1 MNFYKG
7 IVQYKGT
14 DFYGWQVQPGDQKT
28 IQGELNKALKKI
40 SKTQDVHTL
49 GSGRTDAGVHAFGQ
63 VFKIKMPLKLPAI
76 ALLKGLNSLLPD
88 SIRVIDM
95 EVSHEDFHPVFQAK
109 NKEYQYVFSVNSIT
123 SPFSGELITNYKKE
137 LDIYFYDCLQFNQ
150 STQLRFSQSW
160 LNYNPKGTFHHVHTH
175 PNSIVSG
182 VYFIKGDQQ
191 PILFERFE
199 NDHLFGNIIPEVDKY
214 NYYNCGSWKVTNKPG
229 YLLLFPSSVKHGVV
243 MNEAT
248 EERISLSFNTF
259 VTGTIGKNRGLTELK
274 I

>member
-1 MNFYKG
+1 MSKEIHRQILPLFSRPIFIIKG
-7 IVQYKGT
+7 YTLNEEEMAAVQ
-14 DFYGWQVQPGDQKT
+14 
-28 IQGELNKALKKI
+28 
-40 SKTQDVHTL
+40 
-49 GSGRTDAGVHAFGQ
+49 
-63 VFKIKMPLKLPAI
+63 
-76 ALLKGLNSLLPD
+76 
-88 SIRVIDM
+88 
-95 EVSHEDFHPVFQAK
+95 
-109 NKEYQYVFSVNSIT
+109 KERNSVNDNAGKNYT
-123 SPFSGELITNYKKE
+123 SQDSYIFNKPEFKNLATWIKKE
-137 LDIYFYDCLQFNQ
+137 LDIYFYDCLQLNK